1 MCIPV
6 SLALTTEGDIG
17 MLRIDCAHLKQA
29 AKGIVVD
36 GKSGSLRCGVDRAE
50 PDSSTRAGMN
60 CPSSCMAYR
69 KAQYSKGEPVSAVTA
84 IKNAVLSIL
93 GK

>member
-1 MCIPV
+1 
-6 SLALTTEGDIG
+6 
-17 MLRIDCAHLKQA
+17 MLRIDCAHLKQT

-36 GKSGSLRCGVDRAE
+36 GKSGSLRCDVDRAE
-50 PDSSTRAGMN
+50 PDSSTRAGLN

-69 KAQYSKGEPVSAVTA
+69 KAQFSKGESASPVSA
-84 IKNAVLSIL
+84 IKNIFMSIL